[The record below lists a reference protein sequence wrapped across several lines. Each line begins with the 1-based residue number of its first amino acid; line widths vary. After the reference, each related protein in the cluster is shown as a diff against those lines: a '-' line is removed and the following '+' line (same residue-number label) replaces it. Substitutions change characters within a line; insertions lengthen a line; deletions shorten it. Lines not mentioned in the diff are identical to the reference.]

1 MTKTET
7 ETETEYGPGQGP
19 GARLLSEEEID
30 AILTRGQFGVLA
42 TVKRSGHP
50 HLASMVY
57 TWDAAA
63 RMIRISSAE
72 GRIKVRHLER
82 DPRAVLHVQGDTVL
96 SYAVAEGQAEVS
108 EVSTVAGDATSREL
122 LAMTGG
128 FADPADEAAFL
139 EQVAKD
145 RRVVLRLRVERVYG
159 TALDAPAGS

>member
-1 MTKTET
+1 MTET
-7 ETETEYGPGQGP
+7 TEATQTEYGPGQGP
-19 GARLLSEEEID
+19 GARLLSEGEID

-57 TWDAAA
+57 TWDAAT
-63 RMIRISSAE
+63 RTIRISSAE

-96 SYAVAEGQAEVS
+96 SYAVAEGEAEVS
-108 EVSTVAGDATSREL
+108 EPSTVAGDTTSREL
-122 LAMTGG
+122 LAMAGG

-145 RRVVLRLRVERVYG
+145 RRVVIKISVDRVYG
-159 TALDAPAGS
+159 IALDAPANG